1 MLDTDDDKQVDLQTR
16 AQRLAEKYPEVA
28 AARDWGVDIPM
39 LLANLDRPVAER
51 IRRHQIALN
60 TFRKLHNT
68 GWR

>member
-1 MLDTDDDKQVDLQTR
+1 
-16 AQRLAEKYPEVA
+16 
-28 AARDWGVDIPM
+28 M

>member
-1 MLDTDDDKQVDLQTR
+1 MSGPDDLKQVDTSAR
-16 AQRLAEKYPEVA
+16 ARRLAERIPEVA

-39 LLANLDRPVAER
+39 LLANLDRSVAER

-68 GWR
+68 GRP